1 MSISFS
7 NIQPQQTRKGLA
19 ITSLVLGII
28 SIPTLGLLGVGAIV
42 AIVLGAIALNKTKK
56 EPMVYG
62 GKGIAIAGII
72 TSVVSLL
79 LIAVFGIMA
88 AIAVPKLY
96 ENIRI
101 GRESATIQTLR
112 TVHNVEMQFDA
123 MNSRFATL
131 KELAESRLIDQNYA
145 NEIAVSGYI
154 YSSSGVTE
162 KTYCVH
168 AVRTSGSVAR
178 RDFVVCE
185 DGIIHLAESKT
196 PGVVKRGE
204 GAPLVSPS
212 YSREGTERN

>member
-1 MSISFS
+1 MSVSFS

-28 SIPTLGLLGVGAIV
+28 SIPTLGLLVVGAIV
-42 AIVLGAIALNKTKK
+42 AIVLGSIALNRIKK
-56 EPMVYG
+56 EPAIYA
-62 GKGIAIAGII
+62 GKGMAVAGIV
-72 TSVVSLL
+72 TGVVSLL

-88 AIAVPKLY
+88 AIVVPKL
-96 ENIRI
+96 NKNLSL
-101 GRESATIQTLR
+101 GRESGAIQTLR
-112 TVHNVEMQFDA
+112 TFHNTEMHFDV

-131 KELAESRLIDQNYA
+131 KELAETGLIDPNYA
-145 NEIAVSGYI
+145 SENAISGYI

-162 KTYCVH
+162 KTYCAH

-185 DGIIHLAESKT
+185 DGIIRFADSKT

-204 GAPLVSPS
+204 GIALDSS
-212 YSREGTERN
+212 SSSR